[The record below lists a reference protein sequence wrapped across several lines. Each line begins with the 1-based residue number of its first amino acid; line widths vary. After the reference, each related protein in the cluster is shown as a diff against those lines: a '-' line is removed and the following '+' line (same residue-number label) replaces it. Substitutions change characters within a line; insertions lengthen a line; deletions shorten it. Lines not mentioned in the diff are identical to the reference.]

1 MAYTLA
7 ESGIAA
13 LVIRCNNIINGEYG
27 DDTQKEI
34 DDLMEEMEGFE
45 LYLQMTR
52 ASTIVNNR
60 TLDGVKRLKGWLTA
74 NAASLTMVKGSTS
87 ITNNNQSSSEA
98 NASVAIRQTIQ
109 VVRTS
114 QLTDDEKD
122 ALELAMSRMRNAA
135 EEKDEKGFAD
145 KLKDAID
152 IASKVT
158 GLVPA
163 IAQAAGQLAT
173 ML

>member
-7 ESGIAA
+7 ESGIAS
-13 LVIRCNNIINGEYG
+13 LVMRCNNIINGEYG

-34 DDLMEEMEGFE
+34 DDLMEEM
-45 LYLQMTR
+45 
-52 ASTIVNNR
+52 
-60 TLDGVKRLKGWLTA
+60 
-74 NAASLTMVKGSTS
+74 
-87 ITNNNQSSSEA
+87 
-98 NASVAIRQTIQ
+98 
-109 VVRTS
+109 
-114 QLTDDEKD
+114 
-122 ALELAMSRMRNAA
+122 
-135 EEKDEKGFAD
+135 KGFAD

-152 IASKVT
+152 IASKAT

>member
-7 ESGIAA
+7 ESGIAS
-13 LVIRCNNIINGEYG
+13 LVMRCNNIINGEYG

-34 DDLMEEMEGFE
+34 DDLMEEMKGFE

-52 ASTIVNNR
+52 ASTIIDNR
-60 TLDGVKRLKGWLTA
+60 TPDGIKRVKGWLIA
-74 NAASLTMVKGSTS
+74 NAASLTMVKGSTN

-152 IASKVT
+152 IASKAT

>member
-1 MAYTLA
+1 MTYTLA

-13 LVIRCNNIINGEYG
+13 LVIRCNDIINGEYG

-34 DDLMEEMEGFE
+34 NDLMEEMKGFE

-52 ASTIVNNR
+52 ASTIINDR
-60 TLDGVKRLKGWLTA
+60 TIDGVKRVKGWLTA

-98 NASVAIRQTIQ
+98 NVSVTIRQTIQ
-109 VVRTS
+109 VVWTS
-114 QLTDDEKD
+114 NLTDNEKD